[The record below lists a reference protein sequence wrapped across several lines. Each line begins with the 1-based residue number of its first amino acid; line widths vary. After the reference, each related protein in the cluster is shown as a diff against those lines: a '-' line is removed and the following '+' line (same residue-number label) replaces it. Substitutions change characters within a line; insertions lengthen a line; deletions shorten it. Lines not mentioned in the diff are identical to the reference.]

1 MIRSEYEISIIL
13 EDEMDNE
20 ILSIL
25 RTREEGIKRAHGL
38 ESGRAQFSS
47 RAYSLLVI

>member
-1 MIRSEYEISIIL
+1 MIRIEYEISIML

-25 RTREEGIKRAHGL
+25 KIREEGIKRAHVL
-38 ESGRAQFSS
+38 ESGRAPFSS
-47 RAYSLLVI
+47 QVYSLLVI